1 VACAVICSATQSD
14 LRRIS
19 IRLEDDARRRCAR
32 YAEGAMARLR
42 TDPRQV
48 LSVVR
53 RHLGLVDVVVAVALT
68 AGALG
73 TLSHLQYRGSVVLA
87 VISCVSCTAAVAFRR
102 VAPQAAMMQAVT
114 SVAVYQSVTSDP
126 QGAFVSAALVLAAY
140 MFGRSVLRTGRYVRG
155 TLVLGYALA
164 VLEIVLHFSQ
174 QSQPAGIAGTWLT
187 AIVLP
192 TGVGILVERR
202 DQVTRQLSAAVG
214 QLRDQQRIGTERAAA
229 EERNRLARELHDV
242 VAHHL
247 SVMAIQA
254 AAARTVADRPDT
266 AMTALRSV
274 AQSGREA
281 LTDLRRITG
290 VLRRRDEQ
298 WVGQPRLDQLD
309 MLIAR
314 TRAAGVT
321 AQLRV
326 VGDLRKVPPAID
338 LAAYRIIQEALTNVV
353 KHAATTTASVEVT
366 VNNDALGLLVV
377 NEGADRAR
385 PRFPTS
391 GQGLIGMRER
401 IELYGGQL
409 QTGPKP
415 GGGYEVRATI
425 PLRSPIPARP
435 TPVRAVVTME
445 PSRRPRWDTIRPHID
460 VLLAGGWLVALEAE
474 ALTSGHRHGAL
485 ALNMVVVGAMA
496 VLGVWRRRWPLLF
509 LVAVGGLALLLDG
522 GLDTLQAATITGTY
536 VLVVPIYTVAVWGN
550 RVHAFAGL
558 LLWEAGV
565 ITASSITHGPAAGVA
580 GAAVMAIIV
589 WVAGRVWRSYQHLHR
604 ELIATIGRLETEGS
618 ERQQLA
624 VADQRAVIAQDL
636 NRLVA
641 RDVVAMIVQA
651 QAVQSHRSAASIRN
665 AALVIEDTG
674 RQALVR
680 IRDILGVL
688 RVHGMPADLTPRRAW
703 DGQPDGECGVR
714 PDVLIPLGEAR

>member
-1 VACAVICSATQSD
+1 
-14 LRRIS
+14 
-19 IRLEDDARRRCAR
+19 
-32 YAEGAMARLR
+32 M
-42 TDPRQV
+42 
-48 LSVVR
+48 
-53 RHLGLVDVVVAVALT
+53 
-68 AGALG
+68 
-73 TLSHLQYRGSVVLA
+73 
-87 VISCVSCTAAVAFRR
+87 
-102 VAPQAAMMQAVT
+102 
-114 SVAVYQSVTSDP
+114 
-126 QGAFVSAALVLAAY
+126 
-140 MFGRSVLRTGRYVRG
+140 
-155 TLVLGYALA
+155 
-164 VLEIVLHFSQ
+164 LHFSQ

-326 VGDLRKVPPAID
+326 VGDLREVPPAID

-366 VNNDALGLLVV
+366 VNNDALGLFVV
-377 NEGADRAR
+377 NEGADRAESR
-385 PRFPTS
+385 PDSPPQARVSS
-391 GQGLIGMRER
+391 GCVSGSSSTAASFRPAPNPAAATR
-401 IELYGGQL
+401 CA
-409 QTGPKP
+409 
-415 GGGYEVRATI
+415 ATI

-435 TPVRAVVTME
+435 APVHAVVAME

-536 VLVVPIYTVAVWGN
+536 VLVVPIYTVAVWGS

-589 WVAGRVWRSYQHLHR
+589 WVAGRVWRSYRHLHR

-651 QAVQSHRSAASIRN
+651 QAAQSHRSAASTRN

-680 IRDILGVL
+680 MRDILGVL